1 MSVLTATPATS
12 VPSSGRLK
20 LALLLALHIAGVC
33 LTFVYV
39 AQYYATYGI
48 FRYDPAFVLPAVL
61 AIIPLALFSLAFV
74 VAEFSFGYF
83 VGFLLYTMALGFV
96 WLTKFS
102 LLDYNH
108 SPAGI
113 SADVSAVAF
122 LVPALFI
129 TAPIKQWFVLSPK
142 ALDRLMS
149 LILILAAGMI
159 AVGVFYNFRLV
170 NVTDIY
176 NFRFQLNFPGP
187 LRYAIGIFDNALLPF
202 VFAFCLARRSPWR
215 AAAAL
220 LLMLSLYPI
229 TLTKGALFGPFWLLF
244 LALLAGLFEA
254 RMAVVLSLLPAMA
267 LGLVLVLLQ
276 KFGALSDPHL
286 REYFGIVNFRMIAM
300 PAIALDL
307 YNDFFAKHELTYF
320 CQIGVLKQ
328 FMSCPYSD
336 WLVIVMS
343 KAYQFGYLNASL
355 FATEGIASLGPKFAP
370 LSVFLC
376 GLIIAFANRL
386 SAGLP
391 ATFILLSGGMV
402 ARVLLDVP
410 LATTLLSNGAALLF
424 VLWYVTPR
432 EIFAQTKTPPDPG

>member
-1 MSVLTATPATS
+1 MTALTDAPATS
-12 VPSSGRLK
+12 VPSPGRLK
-20 LALLLALHIAGVC
+20 LAFLLVLYIAGVC

-39 AQYYATYGI
+39 AQYYGTYGI
-48 FRYDPAFVLPAVL
+48 FRYDPALVLPAVL
-61 AIIPLALFSLAFV
+61 TIIPLVLFSFV
-74 VAEFSFGYF
+74 FVIAEFSFGYF

-108 SPAGI
+108 VPAGI
-113 SADVSAVAF
+113 SATVSAVAF
-122 LVPALFI
+122 LLPALFI
-129 TAPIKQWFVLSPK
+129 TAPIKQWFVLSPTT
-142 ALDRLMS
+142 LDRLMS

-244 LALLAGLFEA
+244 LALLVGLFEA

-267 LGLVLVLLQ
+267 LGLVLVLLR
-276 KFGALSDPHL
+276 KFDALSDPHL
-286 REYFGIVNFRMIAM
+286 RDYFGIVNFRMIAM

-370 LSVFLC
+370 LSVFVC

-391 ATFILLSGGMV
+391 ATFVLLSGGMV

-424 VLWYVTPR
+424 LLWYVTPR
-432 EIFAQTKTPPDPG
+432 EMFAREPARPTAG

>member
-12 VPSSGRLK
+12 APSPGRLK

-39 AQYYATYGI
+39 AQYYATYKI
-48 FRYDPAFVLPAVL
+48 FGYDPALVLPAVL
-61 AIIPLALFSLAFV
+61 AITPLALLSV
-74 VAEFSFGYF
+74 VFAIADFSFGYF

-108 SPAGI
+108 APAAI
-113 SADVSAVAF
+113 SATVSAVAF
-122 LVPALFI
+122 LLPALFI
-129 TAPIKQWFVLSPK
+129 TAPIRQWFVLSPTT
-142 ALDRLMS
+142 LDRLMS

-244 LALLAGLFEA
+244 LALLAGLFETRA
-254 RMAVVLSLLPAMA
+254 AVVLSLLPAMA

-336 WLVIVMS
+336 WLVIVMA

-355 FATEGIASLGPKFAP
+355 FATEGVASLGPKFAP
-370 LSVFLC
+370 LSVLVC

-391 ATFILLSGGMV
+391 ATFVLLSGGMV

-432 EIFAQTKTPPDPG
+432 EIFAREPARPTAG